1 MGWNYLSKTVQIHVN
16 SVTLFKDNAS
26 KLYAVISSF
35 NDITIWKN
43 TEDLLTESKRKADAE
58 IKEKLD
64 LLTSMSHSLLTPLNA
79 ILGYAQ
85 MLQYNPK
92 APLTEVQNDDAESIL
107 RGGNH
112 LLDLVNEVLGLSSIE
127 VGHFSLELEE
137 VSAIK
142 IIDDCLELMKLLCKN
157 LNIIILN
164 IFDDGIEFLLSI
176 DD

>member
-1 MGWNYLSKTVQIHVN
+1 MGWNYLGKTIQIHVN
-16 SVTLFKDNAS
+16 SVPLFGDNTS

-43 TEDLLTESKRKADAE
+43 TKDLLTESKRKADAE

-64 LLTSMSHSLLTPLNA
+64 LLTSMSHSLRTPLNA

-127 VGHFSLELEE
+127 VGHFHQSL
-137 VSAIK
+137 K
-142 IIDDCLELMKLLCKN
+142 K
-157 LNIIILN
+157 
-164 IFDDGIEFLLSI
+164 
-176 DD
+176 